1 MGTSDLVMFWDEGYY
16 LVPTDGFYGGSM
28 KAIELE
34 VFNGLQFGF
43 EYINF
48 QDGGYNSQC
57 LVVEFLMIRVL
68 FFFGPDTE
76 KFLEE
81 F

>member
-1 MGTSDLVMFWDEGYY
+1 
-16 LVPTDGFYGGSM
+16 M

-34 VFNGLQFGF
+34 VFQGLQFGF

-48 QDGGYNSQC
+48 NASGYDCQC
-57 LVVEFLMIRVL
+57 IMVEVFMIRFL
-68 FFFGPDTE
+68 FFFGNDTVA
-76 KFLEE
+76 FLEE